1 MLLYLFFYT
10 NSHYGTQIGSYLYY
24 NYVDRS
30 ETLYKK
36 TGSTPLSIKMSMI
49 IIHKIIYEVLLKE
62 ILIRWLNFKIAE
74 TGGRIQGRK
83 SSAAAILKD
92 LHL

>member
-1 MLLYLFFYT
+1 
-10 NSHYGTQIGSYLYY
+10 
-24 NYVDRS
+24 
-30 ETLYKK
+30 
-36 TGSTPLSIKMSMI
+36 MSMI